1 MDVAGMSLL
10 VIPRLDPLDPRDGE
24 LVFDAVGEEGLLAFA
39 EGFPDGVSGA
49 SLFLPLRG
57 GVVVIG
63 RCFNH
68 CIERG
73 KIMRWWW
80 LLVKKRC

>member
-1 MDVAGMSLL
+1 VDTTGMSLL
-10 VIPRLDPLDPRDGE
+10 VMPRLALDPRDGE
-24 LVFDAVGEEGLLAFA
+24 LVVDAVGEEGLLAFA
-39 EGFPDGVSGA
+39 EGFPVGVSGA

-63 RCFNH
+63 GVFYH

-73 KIMRWWW
+73 KIMR
-80 LLVKKRC
+80 